1 MDRWIQR
8 FLIYLRAERNSSEHT
23 LRAYQHDL
31 SDYLYF
37 LQTKYPGLTP
47 ERNHRLVVRDYLSE
61 LHGRKLQRATILRA
75 IAVLRSF
82 YRYLAR
88 EEVITQTPFAALPM
102 PKKEKKLP
110 RYVTE
115 EDMARLLE
123 LPLRVKHKYSL
134 RDAALLELL
143 YSSGLRIA
151 ELCQLNVEDI
161 DPWAG
166 LVRVFGK
173 GSRERLIPVGQAALK
188 MVHAYIESRNRR
200 TPSPLMGEGEDGG
213 VRRPPQ
219 PPTPALPH
227 KGGGSSSRGSPLFL
241 NHRGS
246 RLSDRG
252 ARGVVAK
259 WVLEAALRQNV
270 SPHTFR
276 HSFATHLLARG
287 CDLRSVQEMLGH
299 RNLVTTQ
306 TYTHVSPEHLKRV
319 YQQAHPRA

>member
-1 MDRWIQR
+1 MDHWIQR

-31 SDYLYF
+31 ADYLYF
-37 LQTKYPGLTP
+37 LQAHYPGLTP
-47 ERNHRLVVRDYLSE
+47 ERSHRIVVRDYLSE
-61 LHGRKLQRATILRA
+61 LHGRKLQRATILRT

-82 YRYLAR
+82 YRYLAS
-88 EEVITQTPFAALPM
+88 EEVITQTPFVALAM

-115 EDMARLLE
+115 DDMANLLE
-123 LPLRVKHKYSL
+123 LPLRTKQKFSL
-134 RDAALLELL
+134 RDAAMLELL
-143 YSSGLRIA
+143 YSSGLRVA
-151 ELCQLNVEDI
+151 ELCHLNVEDV

-173 GSRERLIPVGQAALK
+173 GSRERLIPVGPAALK
-188 MVHAYIESRNRR
+188 RVHAYIESRSQKA
-200 TPSPLMGEGEDGG
+200 PSPLMGD
-213 VRRPPQ
+213 Q
-219 PPTPALPH
+219 PPPPTHPQ
-227 KGGGSSSRGSPLFL
+227 KGGGRFQGPLFL
-241 NHRGS
+241 NHRGV

-259 WVLEAALRQNV
+259 WVLEAALRQHV

-306 TYTHVSPEHLKRV
+306 TYTHVSPEHLKKV